1 MIKISHIFRF
11 CLFLSW
17 HFGFFLFVIY
27 CLFCAG
33 QDASG
38 QHTWGPDHTWVY
50 TFFLFVSS
58 SSSSSFLGKKTFDRI
73 IFSLTTL
80 WDQSWIL
87 LSKNEYVEERTN
99 SKWKWAT
106 VENSEKS
113 RQVLESPETSGWQA
127 LKPWVARLTWQ
138 TQVLESHISESWEN
152 FGKPDCD

>member
-1 MIKISHIFRF
+1 MGYFAF
-11 CLFLSW
+11 FLCVIYFPFG
-17 HFGFFLFVIY
+17 HFAFFLFVIY

-33 QDASG
+33 WDAWG
-38 QHTWGPDHTWVY
+38 QHTWGPDHTWVCNI
-50 TFFLFVSS
+50 FSFSASS
-58 SSSSSFLGKKTFDRI
+58 SSWLCGSEAFDRI

-113 RQVLESPETSGWQA
+113 HQVLESPETSGWQV